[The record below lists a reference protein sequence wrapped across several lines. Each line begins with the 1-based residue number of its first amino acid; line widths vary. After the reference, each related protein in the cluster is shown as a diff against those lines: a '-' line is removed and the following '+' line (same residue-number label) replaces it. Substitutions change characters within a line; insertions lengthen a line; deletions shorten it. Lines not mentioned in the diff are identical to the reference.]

1 VNNWIEI
8 MVELSGLT
16 DAALMELA
24 LRHARAEREA
34 TVSLVACLAEIERRD
49 ILLERG
55 YQHLFDFCVR
65 ALNLSE
71 GAAGRRTRAAH
82 AARKCAAVL
91 SHLEDGSLNLFAV
104 CRLEPF
110 LAASD
115 AQSIL
120 DRAVG
125 MPRPKLEEHVA
136 ELLVRRSRTSMPVPE
151 PEPQGELGLGTGGS
165 RGGAMPS
172 LESSA
177 ASVARPKPDLISV
190 TAARRVRFSFDAEP
204 RLKEKLEMV
213 GTLLSNKLRS
223 RRLEELI
230 EALAD
235 LALRRLTSG
244 SSRKA
249 RLPGNPRTVPWSVRR
264 EVWMRD
270 EARCSYR
277 APDGTRCSA
286 TRRLQYD
293 HVTPWALG
301 GRSDDPANIRLLCRA
316 HNLREGRKAFPE
328 ATARALA
335 AGAARGDGSGEAAS
349 GAATS

>member
-1 VNNWIEI
+1 

-277 APDGTRCSA
+277 APDGTR
-286 TRRLQYD
+286 
-293 HVTPWALG
+293 HALG
-301 GRSDDPANIRLLCRA
+301 
-316 HNLREGRKAFPE
+316 
-328 ATARALA
+328 
-335 AGAARGDGSGEAAS
+335 ARGAQRRPRQHPPALPGAQPARGAEGVPGGDGPGAGGGRRQGRWERRGRVRRRYFVSSVRQAS
-349 GAATS
+349 RISRPLSTS